1 MTLYDLTEEYMQ
13 VLRMAEDPEV
23 DETALRDTL
32 EGLSGEIEDKVD
44 GYCGV
49 IAQLSSDAKGLD
61 AQIERMAAMK
71 ASLERSIRRMKQTLQ
86 SNMELIGKPKVK
98 TPLFSVW
105 VQKNVPSLK
114 LDVEDSKQLPA
125 EYLIPQDPKI
135 NTQKIKD
142 ELKAGEKLPFAHLE
156 QSASL
161 RIR

>member
-1 MTLYDLTEEYMQ
+1 MTFYDLTEEYMQ

-32 EGLSGEIEDKVD
+32 EGLSGEIENKVD

-49 IAQLSSDAKGLD
+49 IAQLSSNAKGLE
-61 AQIERMAAMK
+61 AQIARMEEMK
-71 ASLERSIRRMKQTLQ
+71 ASLERNIRRMKRTLQ

-105 VQKNVPSLK
+105 IQKNVPSLK
-114 LDVEDSKQLPA
+114 LDTEDVSEIP
-125 EYLIPQDPKI
+125 ERFLIPQAPKI
-135 NTQKIKD
+135 DKAGIKD
-142 ELKAGEKLPFAHLE
+142 ALKSEEEFEFAHLE
-156 QSASL
+156 YSSSL

>member
-1 MTLYDLTEEYMQ
+1 MTFYDLTEEYMQ

-61 AQIERMAAMK
+61 AQIARMAEMK
-71 ASLERSIRRMKQTLQ
+71 ASLERNIRRMKQTLQ

-105 VQKNVPSLK
+105 IQKNVPSLK
-114 LDVEDSKQLPA
+114 LDVEDPKQLPA

-142 ELKAGEKLPFAHLE
+142 ELKAGEKLPFARLE

>member
-1 MTLYDLTEEYMQ
+1 MTFYDLTEEYMQ

-105 VQKNVPSLK
+105 IQKNVPSLK

>member
-1 MTLYDLTEEYMQ
+1 MTFYDLTEEYMQ

-32 EGLSGEIEDKVD
+32 EGLSGEIENKVD

-61 AQIERMAAMK
+61 AQIARMEEMK
-71 ASLERSIRRMKQTLQ
+71 ASLERNIRRMKQTLQ

-105 VQKNVPSLK
+105 IQKNVPSLK
-114 LDVEDSKQLPA
+114 LDVEDPKQLPA
-125 EYLIPQDPKI
+125 EYLIPQDPKVD
-135 NTQKIKD
+135 NVRIKE
-142 ELKAGEKLPFAHLE
+142 ELKAGAELPFAHLE
-156 QSASL
+156 QSSSL

>member
-13 VLRMAEDPEV
+13 VLQMAEDPEA

-61 AQIERMAAMK
+61 AQIERMEERK
-71 ASLERSIRRMKQTLQ
+71 ASLERNIRRMKQTLQ

-105 VQKNVPSLK
+105 IQKNVPSLK
-114 LDVEDSKQLPA
+114 LDVEDPKQLPA